1 MHAMF
6 EGVIARMS
14 SECFRRTREPLLKT
28 SPRRRY
34 IYVAGTLELT
44 LLRGVHTSACPP
56 SRKLWR
62 VNVVNCYKR
71 IDLMSKYP
79 IFNTTAVFGTGTC
92 RAQLNG
98 QKHSNL
104 KQSFSTA
111 NALSLCLLS
120 TRHAAHAVYTK
131 SKCSSCADPLSLRDS
146 PCPYPQDQSA
156 Q

>member
-14 SECFRRTREPLLKT
+14 SDVLGGRESLLKT
-28 SPRRRY
+28 STRRRSM
-34 IYVAGTLELT
+34 ARRQPAPLKLT
-44 LLRGVHTSACPP
+44 LLRRVHTSARPP
-56 SRKLWR
+56 ARKLWR

-79 IFNTTAVFGTGTC
+79 IFNATAVFGTGTC
-92 RAQLNG
+92 RAQLKD

-104 KQSFSTA
+104 QRSFSTA

-131 SKCSSCADPLSLRDS
+131 SKCRSCADQLSFPDS
-146 PCPYPQDQSA
+146 SCPYPQDQA
-156 Q
+156 A